1 MISGLN
7 HRDAV
12 HRPSFSGMQY
22 EHTIKAGPSVENM
35 QQCSRRGLDIL
46 TEYSTKG
53 TGLDIP
59 QAERV
64 ADSS

>member
-1 MISGLN
+1 
-7 HRDAV
+7 
-12 HRPSFSGMQY
+12 MQY
-22 EHTIKAGPSVENM
+22 EHTIKADPSIENM
-35 QQCSRRGLDIL
+35 HQCSRRGLNIH